1 MKISAV
7 TINHLK
13 DYIRLD
19 GDDENTFLTAIL
31 EGAKSYIKGFTGLT
45 SEKMD
50 EKEDLTLALLVLCAE
65 MYDNRQFAVDKDNI
79 NPVAKSIL
87 CMHSVNLL

>member
-7 TINHLK
+7 TLNHLK

-19 GDDENTFLTAIL
+19 GDDENTFLTTIL
-31 EGAKSYIKGFTGLT
+31 TGAKSYIQGFTGLT

-50 EKEDLTLALLVLCAE
+50 EKEDLTLALLVLCSE
-65 MYDNRQFAVDKDNI
+65 MYDNRQFTVDKDSI